1 MPSTRPVPR
10 PTPCSLPCP
19 VTEAYAPT
27 KRADKIADWIE
38 VECLRQARA
47 VGSDSLIAAGRPL
60 RFREADVSL
69 GLGTMRRRLA
79 LLGSAYPFR
88 VANGAAAAPEAAQS
102 AWVALLL
109 MSGESP
115 IRPHLDVALA
125 ATHLERVTADAL
137 ENLYGPGTSSLR
149 FAWPSEQG
157 RPPEFPDAIRWL
169 AEQMNVRVGTAYRS
183 PYNKDGGVDVVAWRP
198 FPDGRSGFPV
208 LLAQCTLERDYARKA
223 GDVDIRVWAGWLA
236 LDIDP
241 ATALAIP
248 DVVGPGEEWNALAAR
263 TVVLDR
269 LRLATLLRD
278 RVQPASRMTE
288 VTHWTEHT
296 LNLLRDNN

>member
-1 MPSTRPVPR
+1 M
-10 PTPCSLPCP
+10 
-19 VTEAYAPT
+19 
-27 KRADKIADWIE
+27 ADWIE

-47 VGSDSLIAAGRPL
+47 VGSDSLLAIGRPL
-60 RFREADVSL
+60 GFRHPDVSL

-88 VANGAAAAPEAAQS
+88 VANGAAALPNAAES

-109 MSGESP
+109 MSRESP
-115 IRPHLDVALA
+115 TRSQLDLGLA

-137 ENLYGPGTSSLR
+137 EQLYGPGTSSLR
-149 FAWPSEQG
+149 FAWPSEEG

-169 AEQMNVRVGTAYRS
+169 AERMRVQVGTAYRP

-208 LLAQCTLERDYARKA
+208 LLAQCTLERDYAHKA
-223 GDVDIRVWAGWLA
+223 ADVDVRVWAGWLA
-236 LDIDP
+236 LDVDP

-248 DVVGPGEEWNALAAR
+248 EVVGAGEEWSALASR

-278 RVQPASRMTE
+278 RTEPAPRMAE
-288 VTHWTEHT
+288 VVPWTADT
-296 LNLLRDNN
+296 LIMLRNS